1 MAIIQLMKFVRKKNL
16 ISMPVVFCFL
26 QTNENKENEE
36 LRIESDDDDDVGG
49 CKNGG
54 DDDVMDVEDMG
65 DYVENNYSIK
75 PKGPPKEMV
84 TPLIRKS
91 LEKQGYK
98 LIGSHSGVKLCRWT
112 KVIR

>member
-1 MAIIQLMKFVRKKNL
+1 
-16 ISMPVVFCFL
+16 
-26 QTNENKENEE
+26 

-65 DYVENNYSIK
+65 DYVENNYSTK